1 MHRKTP
7 DEGFLKICNA
17 FNRRGV
23 EYIVIGGFAMI
34 MHGLPRTTVDIDFF
48 INGSPDNME
57 KIKDSLKEV
66 FNDEEIEGISPSD
79 VSEYSVIRYGT
90 PDGFYIDLI
99 GKLGEAFKF
108 DDFKSHIETFEINHI
123 DIPVCDV
130 EMLIKMKQ
138 TVRTKDITDI
148 EFLQE
153 KLRQKKG
160 IDY

>member
-7 DEGFLKICNA
+7 DEAFLKICKV

-23 EYIVIGGFAMI
+23 EYVVIGGFAMI
-34 MHGLPRTTVDIDFF
+34 IHGLPRTTIDIDFF
-48 INGSPDNME
+48 VNSSPDNIG

-66 FNDEEIEGISPSD
+66 FNDEEIEGILPSD

-99 GKLGEAFKF
+99 GNLGEAFKF
-108 DDFKSHIETFEINHI
+108 DDFKSHIEIFEINHI

-130 EMLIKMKQ
+130 KMLIKMKQ
-138 TVRTKDITDI
+138 TVRTKDMADI

-160 IDY
+160 INY